1 MTARAYRPF
10 SDDLIVVASHN
21 AGKVREIT
29 ALLSPFNVR
38 VMSARGLGL
47 PEPEE
52 TGGTFAANARLKA
65 RSAVY
70 HSDLP
75 SLADDSGLC
84 VSGLG
89 DAPGIYSARWAGP
102 ERDFMAA
109 MSRVHKELTD
119 AGSTDRRAH
128 FVCCLCLAWPD
139 GHTEIF
145 EGRVDG
151 ELVWPPRGGK
161 GFGYDPMFAPE
172 GRSRTFGELED
183 AVKHALSHRARA
195 FTQLVDACFAAR

>member
-1 MTARAYRPF
+1 MTARAYRTF
-10 SDDLIVVASHN
+10 SDDSIVVASHN

-29 ALLSPFNVR
+29 ALLAPFDVR
-38 VMSARGLGL
+38 VMSAPDLGL

-52 TGGTFAANARLKA
+52 TGATFAANARLKA
-65 RSAVY
+65 GAASY

-89 DAPGIYSARWAGP
+89 NAPGIYSARWAGP
-102 ERDFMAA
+102 ERDFTVA
-109 MSRVHKELTD
+109 MRRVHKELTD
-119 AGSTDRRAH
+119 MGGTDRRAH

-139 GHTEIF
+139 GHVETF

-151 ELVWPPRGGK
+151 DLVWPPRGDG
-161 GFGYDPMFAPE
+161 GFGYDPMFVPK
-172 GRSRTFGELED
+172 GQSRTFGELES
-183 AVKHALSHRARA
+183 AVKQAVSHRTRA
-195 FTQLVDACFAAR
+195 FTRLVDACFAAR